1 MNKIEE
7 GENKEDAGLISVVEG
22 AVNIVVV
29 AGFRNGTDEISEHSP
44 EQQIT

>member
-1 MNKIEE
+1 MQEE
-7 GENKEDAGLISVVEG
+7 EENKKEALISAVAG
-22 AVNIVVV
+22 AANIVV

>member
-1 MNKIEE
+1 MQDIKIQEE
-7 GENKEDAGLISVVEG
+7 GENKKEALIPFVAE
-22 AVNIVVV
+22 NIVV

>member
-1 MNKIEE
+1 MQEE
-7 GENKEDAGLISVVEG
+7 GENKKEALISFV
-22 AVNIVVV
+22 AVAENIVV

>member
-1 MNKIEE
+1 MQEE
-7 GENKEDAGLISVVEG
+7 GENKKESLISAG
-22 AVNIVVV
+22 AANIVV